1 MILTVTVLLSLLEF
15 LDEVIARLL
24 TAWGAVRTQNILI
37 SHCTVCVI
45 PTYRQAKPLPLP
57 ESNLYHTFF
66 SSQNTTNLQDPVHPQ
81 PLGNGGAT
89 DLQPLGNGGTTTPR
103 SPTPREWR
111 RNRSSTPRGWRH
123 NRPPTPRRH
132 SRHSRS
138 PTPQSLPLYSHT
150 HCHLYRP
157 THSSQLYQSQ
167 YLFCFLITLLYALLY
182 TTTPQIPLFYLHQLG
197 PSKFP
202 PPPLPIQSTPHE
214 VPNPSHTQYS
224 SMTLFIF

>member
-89 DLQPLGNGGTTTPR
+89 DLQPLGNGGTTDLQPLGNGGATDLQPLGDGGTTDLQPLGDIQDTADLQLLSPYLCTATP
-103 SPTPREWR
+103 TAIY
-111 RNRSSTPRGWRH
+111 TD
-123 NRPPTPRRH
+123 
-132 SRHSRS
+132 
-138 PTPQSLPLYSHT
+138 LP
-150 HCHLYRP
+150 
-157 THSSQLYQSQ
+157 
-167 YLFCFLITLLYALLY
+167 TLLNY
-182 TTTPQIPLFYLHQLG
+182 I
-197 PSKFP
+197 KV
-202 PPPLPIQSTPHE
+202 ST
-214 VPNPSHTQYS
+214 Y
-224 SMTLFIF
+224 FAF